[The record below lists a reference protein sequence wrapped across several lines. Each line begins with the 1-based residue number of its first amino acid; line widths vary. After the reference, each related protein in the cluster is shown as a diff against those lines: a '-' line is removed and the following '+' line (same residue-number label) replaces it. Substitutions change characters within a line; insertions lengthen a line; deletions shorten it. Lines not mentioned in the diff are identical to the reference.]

1 MAHGTGTERSGEGDV
16 ALVPGYIVADF
27 AAGGKDM
34 YFFDLRVQEED
45 VLSLACQRP
54 PKRKT

>member
-1 MAHGTGTERSGEGDV
+1 MEQKQKGAARVLSP
-16 ALVPGYIVADF
+16 VPGYIVADF